1 MAAVAKEFFA
11 THRNLARKPT
21 HIRRM
26 TRTNRRL
33 IGALLLG
40 APLLVSCGGS
50 GEGLDEN
57 GRPGN
62 AGGGGGG
69 SGSGGS
75 TLTADLQS
83 IQDHVFTPI
92 CTACHAGAAAPL
104 GFRLDAASAYAMLV
118 NAPSVEVPSLRR
130 VSPGN
135 PDSSYLIQ
143 KLEGHAAVGGQMPL
157 GQNPLP
163 QATIDVIR
171 QWITNGAANVP
182 AAAGEAL
189 MTLNAVTPVEDE
201 ILTRSSAEPL
211 ISASG
216 AIQLSTI
223 NATNLIVERSAS
235 GQFDGSA
242 DTTRVQGAQLNVRS
256 QNPTVFSVML
266 PQSERVPGNYR
277 ITLRGTGPTPV
288 LDSQGRPISDFTLR
302 YTIEDI
308 Q

>member
-1 MAAVAKEFFA
+1 M
-11 THRNLARKPT
+11 
-21 HIRRM
+21 M
-26 TRTNRRL
+26 NRRL
-33 IGALLLG
+33 IGALLVG
-40 APLLVSCGGS
+40 APLLASCGGS
-50 GEGLDEN
+50 GDGLDEN

-62 AGGGGGG
+62 GGG
-69 SGSGGS
+69 SSS

-104 GFRLDAASAYAMLV
+104 GFRLDAASAFAMLV

-157 GQNPLP
+157 GQTPLP

-171 QWITNGAANVP
+171 QWIANGAAP
-182 AAAGEAL
+182 AAAASL
-189 MTLNAVTPVEDE
+189 DASTQLSAVMPVEDE
-201 ILTRSSAEPL
+201 ILTRTAADPL
-211 ISASG
+211 ITANG
-216 AIQLSTI
+216 ALELSTI
-223 NATNLIVERSAS
+223 NSANLVVERSTS
-235 GQFDGSA
+235 GEFDDSA
-242 DTTRVQGAQLNVRS
+242 DTVRIQGAQVNIRS
-256 QNPTVFSVML
+256 QNPTVFSVAL
-266 PQSERVPGNYR
+266 PAAERIPGNYR
-277 ITLRGTGPTPV
+277 ITLRGTGATPV